1 MRWTKVGETDRHGH
15 RPVRPIS
22 QPFCTCL
29 WGRSKGEMI
38 NTIFFKTCL
47 LIEAMVNWL
56 TKLSINVF
64 NEHLNP
70 WNIMTDFWYNVY
82 KLYSNF
88 FLNSSFAV

>member
-15 RPVRPIS
+15 GPARPIS

-47 LIEAMVNWL
+47 LIEAMVNW
-56 TKLSINVF
+56 
-64 NEHLNP
+64 
-70 WNIMTDFWYNVY
+70 
-82 KLYSNF
+82 
-88 FLNSSFAV
+88 

>member
-15 RPVRPIS
+15 GPARPIS

-64 NEHLNP
+64 NEHKSMKYYDWLL
-70 WNIMTDFWYNVY
+70 IQC
-82 KLYSNF
+82 LYTVF
-88 FLNSSFAV
+88 QFLS